1 MPFIFYYY
9 EFNLP
14 YCISQR
20 SRFFGNFCMLSI
32 CELGVS

>member
-14 YCISQR
+14 YCISQAITLLWE
-20 SRFFGNFCMLSI
+20 FLYVVH
-32 CELGVS
+32 L